1 MAGYPKLWTTIL
13 HEPWFIKLH
22 AVQRAIWL
30 QLILIA
36 KEQFDDGNVTFTSL
50 SSMAGLFGCHRR
62 SVSTFLG
69 REVGEHRVNVV
80 QKSPTLTHLYL
91 VHYNDSQQLR
101 RYAPKRKSV
110 VSIKAISNKPG
121 KNFPKEN
128 SNKEEKPGYI
138 RKMVLAP
145 GTNKLVEI
153 WVPNNELTAGDG
165 KEE

>member
-91 VHYNDSQQLR
+91 VHYNDSQQLK
-101 RYAPKRKSV
+101 RYVPKIKGAPTR
-110 VSIKAISNKPG
+110 AINNKPG
-121 KNFPKEN
+121 KNFPKEKSKN
-128 SNKEEKPGYI
+128 QEKPGYI
-138 RKMVLAP
+138 KKVVKAP
-145 GTNKLVEI
+145 GTDKYVEV
-153 WVPNNELTAGDG
+153 WVPNNELTAREG